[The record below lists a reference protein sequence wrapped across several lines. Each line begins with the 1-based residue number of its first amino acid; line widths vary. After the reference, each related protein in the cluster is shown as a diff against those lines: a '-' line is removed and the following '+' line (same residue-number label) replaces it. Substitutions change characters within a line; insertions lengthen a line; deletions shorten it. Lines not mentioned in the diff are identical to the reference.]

1 MLWQRVRAAAHE
13 LQQNRY
19 NRSKQKTAKA
29 VQSRKLGFMFKKLK
43 PFTPP
48 PVAMKDS
55 SGRMTCNPTEILACV
70 VNAWSPIYH

>member
-1 MLWQRVRAAAHE
+1 MSNIAFLHAITIHEICDVQIMLWQRVHAAAHE

-29 VQSRKLGFMFKKLK
+29 VKSRKLGFMFKKLK
-43 PFTPP
+43 PFAPS

-55 SGRMTCNPTEILACV
+55 S
-70 VNAWSPIYH
+70 